1 MLKNIVRNAKIFV
14 KFALL
19 KIHVYNVKKD
29 TFIIRI
35 VINVLK
41 KIQVHHVK
49 KGIFGIM
56 IEINVLL
63 SNYHILSKLNV
74 LI

>member
-14 KFALL
+14 KFVLM
-19 KIHVYNVKKD
+19 KIHVSN
-29 TFIIRI
+29 
-35 VINVLK
+35 
-41 KIQVHHVK
+41 VK

-63 SNYHILSKLNV
+63 SNYNILSKLNA
-74 LI
+74 

>member
-1 MLKNIVRNAKIFV
+1 M
-14 KFALL
+14 
-19 KIHVYNVKKD
+19 YNVKKD